1 MIRSVKIIIYGGYC
15 DIVHDDVFSLTGD
28 GEYLEY
34 EKNGVWYIESNPSG
48 KGGNTIISVPRN
60 FEFSS
65 FILKASGCAAKVSA
79 IQSKKAFFD
88 IVSSVLEVDE
98 ISGEKIGISMSRGSA
113 VINGVSGDEINI
125 DCGLGSVDL
134 KISKSDR
141 EYSMLSKRGMGKIIV
156 NSCELPRNYEK
167 QGGNSIINIVCGMGT
182 VNINT

>member
-79 IQSKKAFFD
+79 IQRSSRPTTGSRRAMPVSASASFRAEKPSQRFRNSTYQQSDKTITSTPSHDKGCRKSGRAF
-88 IVSSVLEVDE
+88 
-98 ISGEKIGISMSRGSA
+98 
-113 VINGVSGDEINI
+113 
-125 DCGLGSVDL
+125 
-134 KISKSDR
+134 
-141 EYSMLSKRGMGKIIV
+141 
-156 NSCELPRNYEK
+156 
-167 QGGNSIINIVCGMGT
+167 
-182 VNINT
+182 